1 MSVKMSEKMINF
13 LSTKVSIPFSSDSG
27 ISSSSSSNSNNK
39 NNNSNSNDSINEL
52 AEESSKRE

>member
-27 ISSSSSSNSNNK
+27 ISSSSNSNNK
-39 NNNSNSNDSINEL
+39 NNNSDSNDSINEL